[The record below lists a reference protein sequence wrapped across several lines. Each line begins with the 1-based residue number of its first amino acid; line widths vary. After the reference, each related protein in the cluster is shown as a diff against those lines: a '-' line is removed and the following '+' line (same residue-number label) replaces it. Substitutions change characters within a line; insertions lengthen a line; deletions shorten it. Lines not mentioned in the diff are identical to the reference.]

1 MSKRIYLLC
10 GPAGSGKSTWAKA
23 HCHPVDGVIISRD
36 EVRFSLVKENE
47 EYFSKENQVFSQ
59 FVSAI
64 RWAMDAEDYKEIY
77 IDATHLTR
85 RSRDKILFKLNLTNT
100 LVIPVVFRT
109 SLAKCL
115 DRNGGRSGRARVP
128 DAVVANMCDTFI
140 EPTFKESIRY
150 NKIIYVYDNGIEEE
164 VSHG

>member
-10 GPAGSGKSTWAKA
+10 GPPGSGKSTWAKA
-23 HCHPVDGVIISRD
+23 HYNPVDGVIISRD
-36 EVRFSLVKENE
+36 KIRFSLVKEDE

-64 RWAMDAEDYKEIY
+64 RWAMDTKDYKEVY

-85 RSRDKILFKLNLTNT
+85 QSRDKILFKLNLTNT

-109 SLAKCL
+109 SLSKCL
-115 DRNGGRSGRARVP
+115 EWNSGRIGRTRVP
-128 DAVVANMCDTFI
+128 DDVVTNMYNSFV

-150 NKIIYVYDNGIEEE
+150 NKIIYVHENGSEVE
-164 VSHG
+164 VSNE